1 MMNRDIIDQTDT
13 RYDMILGDNFLA
25 MFHICNHEF
34 EWLTNNWVLK
44 TLFEED
50 VYDALPPLFVTCV
63 NCAGLYPAPR
73 YIELL

>member
-1 MMNRDIIDQTDT
+1 MNQDIVRQVDT

-25 MFHICNHEF
+25 MFQMCNHEF
-34 EWLTNNWVLK
+34 EWLNSNFIIK
-44 TLFEED
+44 TLFDEEFRD
-50 VYDALPPLFVTCV
+50 ELPPLFVTCV